1 MSKKQKIINYIPRF
15 LFGVLLIA
23 LSLKQIQER
32 FNLIKLGQDNISKS
46 KNFLQQTN
54 INDLSK
60 IYAFVPAFINMMN
73 YFLLLSG
80 VLLIIQ
86 IMDNLLFMNSAI
98 FIQLLFVNNIFLDNS
113 SKCYLMASAYVGIYG
128 VYLHLRN

>member
-1 MSKKQKIINYIPRF
+1 
-15 LFGVLLIA
+15 
-23 LSLKQIQER
+23 
-32 FNLIKLGQDNISKS
+32 
-46 KNFLQQTN
+46 
-54 INDLSK
+54 
-60 IYAFVPAFINMMN
+60 MN

-98 FIQLLFVNNIFLDNS
+98 FVQLLFVNNIFLDNS
-113 SKCYLMASAYVGIYG
+113 SKCYLMDSAYVGIYG